1 MESSS
6 GNPDVVILHS
16 LTYDIKNFTPEQCVD
31 KLDVVVNKIS
41 TKWENSKII
50 VSLTTPRSD
59 KEIHAL
65 DSKIVDG
72 LVQKK
77 FLIMSNIFIY
87 NMKHGNIPTNQ
98 LLRDDK
104 FHLSPKGTSI
114 IAANLKNALHY
125 VLNIK
130 PPGNTSYPKHRDAEK
145 NLHTPYNNKGNNK
158 ITELRTILQ
167 RESQNSEVYKQTK
180 SVNNRK
186 TVKTVMTMT
195 WYRHF

>member
-1 MESSS
+1 VESSS

-50 VSLTTPRSD
+50 VSLTTSRSD

-77 FLIMSNIFIY
+77 FIFI
-87 NMKHGNIPTNQ
+87 TV
-98 LLRDDK
+98 
-104 FHLSPKGTSI
+104 SS
-114 IAANLKNALHY
+114 
-125 VLNIK
+125 
-130 PPGNTSYPKHRDAEK
+130 S
-145 NLHTPYNNKGNNK
+145 
-158 ITELRTILQ
+158 
-167 RESQNSEVYKQTK
+167 
-180 SVNNRK
+180 
-186 TVKTVMTMT
+186 VKTLI
-195 WYRHF
+195 